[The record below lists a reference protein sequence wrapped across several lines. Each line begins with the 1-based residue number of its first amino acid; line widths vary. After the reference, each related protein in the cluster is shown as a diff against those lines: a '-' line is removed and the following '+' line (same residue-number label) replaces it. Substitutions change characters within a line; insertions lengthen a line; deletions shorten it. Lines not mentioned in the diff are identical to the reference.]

1 MFEKNIIIK
10 NKRKPLQIEIPNK
23 IITSYVS
30 NKLGINISYKKFNT
44 NLCSQ
49 SNLRKSSE
57 DDYDSFV
64 YNDLINK
71 DKLFFGYKNSG
82 KKQSNSHST
91 SNIFKCNTKILNRV
105 DYFKN
110 NLKINSKLNLSFEND
125 NGISFLENDNKLIKR
140 DKSENNKKL
149 LKIINLF
156 AFVNKKLQNKFNLS
170 KNINNDSNI
179 FSDNNIT
186 IFTKKPSKF
195 SRKKNKIENYS
206 GLNNINNNKIN
217 ITELFIDLEKG
228 IPKNK
233 IKKLEKLNNS
243 SKITNKG
250 NLKNNT
256 QKKINFDMN
265 DTYNIQSYYD
275 NIFELDKKINVKESR
290 MNKSMKKINIKI
302 NEDSIDKILNIKKCQ
317 KRSNSINYS
326 NPRKIKSENLIKKII
341 NGYLSKEKEGIS
353 NIKLNKSKK
362 NDCGSNKIIKKR
374 VILEEEY
381 IVNSEGDKRLLSV
394 RRLDNENND
403 TNNYKY
409 IQNFFNKENTI
420 NNENSMK
427 KNYKLNNTF
436 FSSLF
441 KENLGRMKYNKRLDG
456 VNSLDDDNGI
466 TYIYTNSKKTK
477 RNNKKIKNNIKPTP
491 SLRKNKNIN
500 KSITKILKKQE
511 NKIPIKTDLK
521 LKQSKNKKI
530 NTKSSN
536 KEQKIKKKLFFNR
549 IYMNKFNKTNN
560 NSKINFYPNY
570 AISNR
575 VNNYIE
581 DKDKSNQEKSV
592 QFYNKIDFSKKQPL
606 MIYHNEE
613 KNQNFYINNNSQNCP
628 NMVNI
633 VFLNNEKN
641 KSIKDTERPKAVCGL
656 KRNKFKEIKAISID
670 TNNNSFIRSTRN
682 HYNKQIN
689 KVSSCDDNA
698 LIKKNSFNIYSS
710 VDNVNDK
717 RLKNL
722 DILSYI
728 SSKPRIDINN
738 LKKKYIKKIGFN
750 KTGNSQY
757 FIDYFE

>member
-44 NLCSQ
+44 NLFSQ

-125 NGISFLENDNKLIKR
+125 NGISFLENDNKLLKR

-179 FSDNNIT
+179 FSDNDIT

-265 DTYNIQSYYD
+265 DTYNIQSHFD
-275 NIFELDKKINVKESR
+275 DIFELDKKINVKESR

-302 NEDSIDKILNIKKCQ
+302 NENSIDKILNIKKCQ

-326 NPRKIKSENLIKKII
+326 NPRKIKSENLIKKNI

-521 LKQSKNKKI
+521 LKQNKNKKL

>member
-110 NLKINSKLNLSFEND
+110 NLKINSKLNFSFEND
-125 NGISFLENDNKLIKR
+125 NGISFLENDNKLLKR

-302 NEDSIDKILNIKKCQ
+302 NENSIDKILNIKKCQ

-403 TNNYKY
+403 KNNYKY

-592 QFYNKIDFSKKQPL
+592 QFYNKIDFSKKQPF